1 MFDLVV
7 AAIAL
12 TIACPLIVVAALY
25 LKVALPGPGFLR
37 EERAGR
43 GGKAFRLIRLSPTG
57 AGRLLNVSG
66 IAALPELVNVLRGE
80 MSMVGPRPVALADA
94 AWFTPSAARL
104 LEVRPGLISPA

>member
-94 AWFTPSAARL
+94 AWFTPSAAR
-104 LEVRPGLISPA
+104 